1 MRGVELPLTALRQGE
16 VYFSYFSRVDPF
28 PVSSLSSHVTSH
40 CLHCTW
46 ALQTSEVLVIAHRPD
61 MLTRWRAGVRLSK
74 SVAARFSQSRVYG
87 GASSSH
93 LPRAAFYERSETRFA
108 ECRRLLSSPSKD
120 SASDND
126 SRAEREPPN
135 VDKAGAKESPQPEG
149 RGITPSTADTSLDDG
164 NPGAIGGFMRG
175 LMGGRDVAAEDA
187 FVAEAKE
194 QGIDLPPPP
203 PQHRADL
210 VPIKRRK
217 RREDDDAE
225 DQSIRDRL
233 FSRFAGSPFMQGAF
247 DAKERI
253 AERIDESDNPVVNFF
268 RNIYDRIFA
277 ENEMAMVVREIRE
290 DDKAF
295 TVSDFLRDAEESIIP
310 KILGAYL
317 AGERDV
323 LKELCTEDAYRM
335 LNASIREREA
345 EGIIMDTNILD
356 ISEVELTAGRL
367 LEESP
372 VLIVTFSAQQI
383 NCLRNKSG
391 AVIEGSVDDIRAVYY
406 VWAFVR
412 ELDVEVGVP
421 TGGGMGASAD
431 PASDDSE
438 KENDGSSV
446 SAESDK
452 NTSEESAE
460 SDGDDSAKTG
470 KETGERTLPP
480 WKMMEM
486 VVRGAHSTI

>member
-1 MRGVELPLTALRQGE
+1 MIAARHLALRAAQYHRRN
-16 VYFSYFSRVDPF
+16 VVLSASVSRNLRSRAAVATRRHSPGSGAAPCLRWNSSAAKQPVDED
-28 PVSSLSSHVTSH
+28 S
-40 CLHCTW
+40 
-46 ALQTSEVLVIAHRPD
+46 A
-61 MLTRWRAGVRLSK
+61 
-74 SVAARFSQSRVYG
+74 
-87 GASSSH
+87 GASSKSE
-93 LPRAAFYERSETRFA
+93 AATDGLEG
-108 ECRRLLSSPSKD
+108 
-120 SASDND
+120 
-126 SRAEREPPN
+126 
-135 VDKAGAKESPQPEG
+135 KAVTPTAKEEKKEG
-149 RGITPSTADTSLDDG
+149 DDEES
-164 NPGAIGGFMRG
+164 PGAIGGFMRG

-194 QGIDLPPPP
+194 EGIDLPPPP
-203 PQHRADL
+203 PQHRRADL

-217 RREDDDAE
+217 RKDDGESE

-268 RNIYDRIFA
+268 RNIYDRVFA

-295 TVSDFLRDAEESIIP
+295 TVSDFLSEAEDAIIP

-317 AGERDV
+317 AGKRDV
-323 LKELCTEDAYRM
+323 LQECCTEDAYRM
-335 LNASIREREA
+335 LNASILERDA

-367 LEESP
+367 LEDAP

-383 NCLRNKSG
+383 NCLRDRSG

-412 ELDVEVGVP
+412 EIDVEAGAP
-421 TGGGMGASAD
+421 TGGGMGASD
-431 PASDDSE
+431 ASAKSETSESKSTDSE
-438 KENDGSSV
+438 AS
-446 SAESDK
+446 
-452 NTSEESAE
+452 SEEKAKVADDEKSSK
-460 SDGDDSAKTG
+460 SDEKGDDLSAP
-470 KETGERTLPP
+470 PP

>member
-1 MRGVELPLTALRQGE
+1 
-16 VYFSYFSRVDPF
+16 
-28 PVSSLSSHVTSH
+28 
-40 CLHCTW
+40 
-46 ALQTSEVLVIAHRPD
+46 
-61 MLTRWRAGVRLSK
+61 MLARWRAGVRLSRA
-74 SVAARFSQSRVYG
+74 VATRSRVLG
-87 GASSSH
+87 IQDTSCGQSKFANVARPLSV
-93 LPRAAFYERSETRFA
+93 PREA
-108 ECRRLLSSPSKD
+108 SPSPAKGDD
-120 SASDND
+120 SKEAKVSDN
-126 SRAEREPPN
+126 S
-135 VDKAGAKESPQPEG
+135 GAKSDVNAKRNPDG
-149 RGITPSTADTSLDDG
+149 NGIAPSTTENGLDED

-203 PQHRADL
+203 PPHRSDL
-210 VPIKRRK
+210 VPMKRRK
-217 RREDDDAE
+217 RREEQENE

-253 AERIDESDNPVVNFF
+253 AERIDESDNPIVNFF

-295 TVSDFLRDAEESIIP
+295 TVSNFLRDAEENFIP

-317 AGERDV
+317 AGERAV
-323 LKELCTEDAYRM
+323 LKESCTEDAYRM
-335 LNASIREREA
+335 LNASVRERDA

-356 ISEVELTAGRL
+356 ISEVELTAGKL
-367 LEESP
+367 LEDSP

-383 NCLRNKSG
+383 NCLRDRSG

-412 ELDVEVGVP
+412 EIDIEEGIP
-421 TGGGMGASAD
+421 TGGGMGATAEGVSGDSAKPTARSPD
-431 PASDDSE
+431 KKSSE
-438 KENDGSSV
+438 KEFKDEGTTR
-446 SAESDK
+446 ES
-452 NTSEESAE
+452 
-460 SDGDDSAKTG
+460 
-470 KETGERTLPP
+470 TGERTKSEEATGTRQLPP

>member
-1 MRGVELPLTALRQGE
+1 MTSGTTRANCSRSSPAIQSLRWSSSAGKRPDEEEEASEASSKTPGSGVEGE
-16 VYFSYFSRVDPF
+16 
-28 PVSSLSSHVTSH
+28 
-40 CLHCTW
+40 
-46 ALQTSEVLVIAHRPD
+46 
-61 MLTRWRAGVRLSK
+61 K
-74 SVAARFSQSRVYG
+74 SVAPA
-87 GASSSH
+87 
-93 LPRAAFYERSETRFA
+93 
-108 ECRRLLSSPSKD
+108 
-120 SASDND
+120 
-126 SRAEREPPN
+126 
-135 VDKAGAKESPQPEG
+135 AKEGKKEESGVE
-149 RGITPSTADTSLDDG
+149 DEE

-194 QGIDLPPPP
+194 QGIDLPPLPP
-203 PQHRADL
+203 HRRADL

-217 RREDDDAE
+217 RREDADGE
-225 DQSIRDRL
+225 DQTIRDRL

-268 RNIYDRIFA
+268 RNIYDRVFA

-290 DDKAF
+290 DDKSF
-295 TVSDFLRDAEESIIP
+295 TVSDFLSEAEDAIIP

-317 AGERDV
+317 AGERDI
-323 LKELCTEDAYRM
+323 LQKLCTEDAYRM
-335 LNASIREREA
+335 LNASILERDA

-367 LEESP
+367 LEDAP

-383 NCLRNKSG
+383 NCLRDRTG

-412 ELDVEVGVP
+412 EIDVEAEAP
-421 TGGGMGASAD
+421 TGGGMD
-431 PASDDSE
+431 ASDASDSTE
-438 KENDGSSV
+438 KSEDTTAGTSDSSGEQAK
-446 SAESDK
+446 SGDEDESKDEPK
-452 NTSEESAE
+452 DNAKAK
-460 SDGDDSAKTG
+460 SDDPRAP
-470 KETGERTLPP
+470 PP

>member
-1 MRGVELPLTALRQGE
+1 MLAHGRNALRLLLSAAARSHRLRPRRDASGFHVFRNVFE
-16 VYFSYFSRVDPF
+16 PSPWRPSGLTRRF
-28 PVSSLSSHVTSH
+28 LSS
-40 CLHCTW
+40 
-46 ALQTSEVLVIAHRPD
+46 
-61 MLTRWRAGVRLSK
+61 
-74 SVAARFSQSRVYG
+74 AARHSGTDKHSPKDPTAPRNEGTTESAGTDAG
-87 GASSSH
+87 GDA
-93 LPRAAFYERSETRFA
+93 
-108 ECRRLLSSPSKD
+108 LSPK
-120 SASDND
+120 AIEGSDD
-126 SRAEREPPN
+126 EM
-135 VDKAGAKESPQPEG
+135 
-149 RGITPSTADTSLDDG
+149 

-187 FVAEAKE
+187 FVAEAKQ

-203 PQHRADL
+203 PPRHADL
-210 VPIKRRK
+210 VPTKRRK
-217 RREDDDAE
+217 RRDEE
-225 DQSIRDRL
+225 STEEQSIRDRL

-253 AERIDESDNPVVNFF
+253 AERIDESDNPIVNFF
-268 RNIYDRIFA
+268 RNIYDRVFA

-290 DDKAF
+290 EDKVF
-295 TVSDFLRDAEESIIP
+295 TVSDFLRDAEELIIP

-317 AGERDV
+317 AGERFV
-323 LKELCTEDAYRM
+323 LQELCTEDAYRM

-367 LEESP
+367 LEDAP

-383 NCLRNKSG
+383 NCLRDRSG

-412 ELDVEVGVP
+412 EIDIEESVP
-421 TGGGMGASAD
+421 SGGGMGATESGPSGDGDSDATATD
-431 PASDDSE
+431 PESESSDENASDE
-438 KENDGSSV
+438 GTDG
-446 SAESDK
+446 ESK
-452 NTSEESAE
+452 KA
-460 SDGDDSAKTG
+460 GQRA
-470 KETGERTLPP
+470 LPA